1 MSYSETITRT
11 DLLNIL
17 NEVLPSGQYIETLE
31 YVGNYGQTI
40 FDSSWTATD
49 DGIMIEMLGS
59 NTSGATAYWYIND
72 TTENRPVGCISMNAN
87 GTTNS
92 TCFPIIKGHTYSS
105 AAKAAVNSANA
116 YFFKYTLKETVPD
129 SAVDYI
135 VEEGTS
141 GEWTYR
147 KWNSGVAECWR
158 QTGSYSEAM
167 TNNYGNGNYYTTD
180 YFGFPPNLFTSVK
193 YVDVHRVGGN
203 GVGLVSTS
211 VYSYSTTRVD
221 LYIWNNGSPLTT
233 NLAFSIHAIGT
244 WK

>member
-1 MSYSETITRT
+1 MSYSKTITEV
-11 DLLNIL
+11 DLTNIL

-49 DGIMIEMLGS
+49 DGIMVEMLGS

-72 TTENRPVGCISMNAN
+72 TTENRAVGCISMNAN

-105 AAKAAVNSANA
+105 SAKAAVNTANA

-135 VEEGTS
+135 VEQGTS
-141 GEWTYR
+141 GIWTYR
-147 KWNSGVAECWR
+147 KWNSGVAECWGNAVGAIPSGWSSAGLTHNLPFTFVTVKNSFAQFR
-158 QTGSYSEAM
+158 AYQVARAYTTIQATNATSVNIQTNSDSAMSSASYSV
-167 TNNYGNGNYYTTD
+167 
-180 YFGFPPNLFTSVK
+180 SVK
-193 YVDVHRVGGN
+193 
-203 GVGLVSTS
+203 
-211 VYSYSTTRVD
+211 
-221 LYIWNNGSPLTT
+221 
-233 NLAFSIHAIGT
+233 GT